1 MRLPTPLRLITMNG
15 VSVNAPG
22 GSRHNDPDTSFIAAQ
37 SINATELEWLVWR
50 FLFGTGRDLTALEIA
65 RGMRMDIR
73 SISPRLAPLARKNG
87 VIRFSKRYCVNDAG
101 NPTLQTTWLAL
112 P

>member
-1 MRLPTPLRLITMNG
+1 MSNLRLV
-15 VSVNAPG
+15 VSNDEPG
-22 GSRHNDPDTSFIAAQ
+22 AARHNDPDTSQFAAQ
-37 SINATELEWLVWR
+37 SISATHLEWIVYAY
-50 FLFGTGRDLTALEIA
+50 LFKIGHELTALEIA

-73 SISPRLAPLARKNG
+73 SVSPRMKPLEKKNG
-87 VIRFSKRYCVNDAG
+87 VVRMPKRYCINDAG